1 MSIKK
6 LVSPKTKGINVSNE
20 RVEALKINEIIDT
33 LNGSNGLGYKKYTA
47 LLTQVGT
54 DDPSVVILENTLGG
68 IPTVTYSSDGN
79 YFITLVGK
87 WTSNKTGVF
96 TAQLGSAIFSALIL
110 DNDAIIIS
118 TQNISTGT
126 PIASNGLLNNSL
138 IEIRIYP

>member
-1 MSIKK
+1 MSLTK
-6 LVSPKTKGINVSNE
+6 LKTKFADGAWINNVKSYFS
-20 RVEALKINEIIDT
+20 KINEIIDY
-33 LNGSNGLGYKKYTA
+33 LNDNPARPYTTYTA

-96 TAQLGSAIFSALIL
+96 TAQLDSAIFSALIL
-110 DNDAIIIS
+110 DNDTIIIS

>member
-87 WTSNKTGVF
+87 WTSNKTGIF
-96 TAQLGSAIFSALIL
+96 TAQLNSAIFSALIL
-110 DNDAIIIS
+110 DNDTIIIS
-118 TQNISTGT
+118 TQDISTGT

>member
-96 TAQLGSAIFSALIL
+96 TAQLDSAIFSALIL
-110 DNDAIIIS
+110 DNDTITIS

-126 PIASNGLLNNSL
+126 PVASNGLLNNSL
-138 IEIRIYP
+138 IEIRVYP

>member
-87 WTSNKTGVF
+87 WTSNKTGIF
-96 TAQLGSAIFSALIL
+96 TAQLNSAIFSALIL
-110 DNDAIIIS
+110 DNDTIIIS
-118 TQNISTGT
+118 TEYISTGT